1 MSEQKCRKVYVPVN
15 LDVDAEGNIR
25 PRLIR
30 WIDGRVYNPAASLSA
45 KGGTPKQE
53 KKALTDEQVKILL
66 DTIRGLPPYVF
77 VMIGLYAGLRR
88 EEILALRWDCVF
100 LDEATPYI
108 SVRRAWRS
116 VNNRP
121 VISTELKTPAAKRDI
136 PIPGKL
142 VECLKEAKEKS
153 KSEYVISDRNG
164 NALAES
170 QFVRVWKYIAVR
182 STEERCY
189 YTYVNGQKIK
199 HVVKPKLGEHQPNN
213 PKLVYTMDF
222 QVTPHQLRHTYI
234 TNLIYASVDP
244 KTVQYLAGHEN
255 SKVTIDMSKIE
266 SSAGKALYEQQET
279 KLSQQSAAFIELL
292 TKRGI
297 LGDSSIDDDRVRQ
310 AKKEKKKSMY
320 HNTLLLLQHYRT
332 ILWTLECFP
341 SSVAEELDRPLKDL
355 DTLLDRIDL
364 ELGMNNRKLEGRME
378 SVRRSRLLVD
388 RLNDAV
394 SILKSKPVNGNKMY
408 DIIYMTFLGPDKLM
422 HEELLYRLDI
432 SARHYYRLRTQ
443 AINIIALRLWSA
455 PAGEVDSWLEVLS
468 ILENW

>member
-1 MSEQKCRKVYVPVN
+1 
-15 LDVDAEGNIR
+15 
-25 PRLIR
+25 
-30 WIDGRVYNPAASLSA
+30 
-45 KGGTPKQE
+45 
-53 KKALTDEQVKILL
+53 
-66 DTIRGLPPYVF
+66 
-77 VMIGLYAGLRR
+77 
-88 EEILALRWDCVF
+88 
-100 LDEATPYI
+100 
-108 SVRRAWRS
+108 
-116 VNNRP
+116 
-121 VISTELKTPAAKRDI
+121 
-136 PIPGKL
+136 
-142 VECLKEAKEKS
+142 
-153 KSEYVISDRNG
+153 
-164 NALAES
+164 
-170 QFVRVWKYIAVR
+170 
-182 STEERCY
+182 
-189 YTYVNGQKIK
+189 
-199 HVVKPKLGEHQPNN
+199 
-213 PKLVYTMDF
+213 
-222 QVTPHQLRHTYI
+222 
-234 TNLIYASVDP
+234 
-244 KTVQYLAGHEN
+244 
-255 SKVTIDMSKIE
+255 MSKIE

-310 AKKEKKKSMY
+310 AKKEKKKS
-320 HNTLLLLQHYRT
+320 LLQHDRT

-394 SILKSKPVNGNKMY
+394 SILKAKPVNGHKMY

-468 ILENW
+468 ILEIW